1 MPDVQSLRRTQSGY
15 ANSCRMYNLA
25 RMRFT
30 NRNMTVMNGDS
41 ALRKFFIETC
51 NPYESSCIL
60 REIDKNQEANCTDY
74 VIASP
79 YWHYRIL
86 NNEIVYCDFAISV
99 NTNEFPREK
108 WNYEITSFVPPKP
121 PLEKPKLR
129 EELCVIA
136 RLRKALKL

>member
-1 MPDVQSLRRTQSGY
+1 
-15 ANSCRMYNLA
+15 MYNLV

-41 ALRKFFIETC
+41 VLRKFFIETC

-60 REIDKNQEANCTDY
+60 RENDKNQEANCTDY

-86 NNEIVYCDFAISV
+86 NNEIVYCDFAIDV
-99 NTNEFPREK
+99 NTKEFSREK

-121 PLEKPKLR
+121 PLEEPKVYEPCILT
-129 EELCVIA
+129 
-136 RLRKALKL
+136 RLRKALNFNPILRPNR

>member
-1 MPDVQSLRRTQSGY
+1 MTGM
-15 ANSCRMYNLA
+15 NS
-25 RMRFT
+25 
-30 NRNMTVMNGDS
+30 DS

-51 NPYESSCIL
+51 NPYEASCIL

-86 NNEIVYCDFAISV
+86 NNEIVYCDFAIDV
-99 NTNEFPREK
+99 NTKEFSREK

-121 PLEKPKLR
+121 PLEESKVYAEP
-129 EELCVIA
+129 CIIT
-136 RLRKALKL
+136 RLRKALNFNSILRPNH